1 MLTSGSVTSGVTPVQ
16 LIMGILQI
24 GFLVRYLSDPLVG
37 GFTTAAA
44 FHIVIS
50 QVKLVLS
57 VPTKNY
63 NGVLSVIYTIIDV
76 FRNIGKT
83 NIADLI
89 AGLLTIIIVMSVKEV
104 NDRFKHKIPVPIPI
118 ELFVTIID
126 IFRNI
131 GKTNI
136 ADLIA
141 GLLTIIIVMSVKEV
155 NDRLKHKIPVPIPI
169 ELFVTIVASGISY
182 AVDLETKYHASIVK
196 DIPTGFLPPRPPD
209 VSMFADVIGSSFSTA
224 VVGYAVAVSVAKVY
238 SIKHNYQ
245 IDGNQELVAF
255 GVSNI
260 FGGAFSGFFGC
271 TTLSR
276 TAVQESTGGQ
286 TQIAGFLS
294 ASIVFIVIVA
304 LGNLL
309 EPLQKSVLAAIVIA
323 NLKGMFMQVLDVPRL
338 WRQNKTDSVGFDA
351 VRVFR
356 KRNKALKMIQKLIKK
371 GKLRSTKNGMLTDLG
386 VDNKAF
392 ESDPEQDPEEAE
404 DVDVPTKEVEIQVD
418 WNSDLPLKVIVPKVT
433 IHSLIIDFGAV
444 SFLDVV
450 SVKGLKL
457 IVKEFMRIDVN
468 VYIAGYDV
476 YSKPSFEEDN
486 ETKARVPKTV
496 RERFKKS
503 CSCSAKR
510 AKDIT
515 KGLLPIL
522 DWLPKYKIKEW
533 LPKDIVSGISTGLVA
548 TLQGL
553 AYALLVSIPP
563 IYGLYAS
570 FFQFLTYFF
579 MGTSRHLSVGPFPV
593 TSLMVGTVVLTMA
606 PEDNFKIKGNSTGLN
621 GTAVDIAAM
630 NEYRVLVSNTATV
643 LMGILLLIMGILQ
656 IGFLVR
662 YLSDPLVGGFTTAA
676 AFHVVVS
683 QVKLVLAV
691 PTKNYNGVLSVIYTI
706 IDIFRNIGK
715 TNIADLIAGLLT
727 LIIVM
732 SVKEVNDRFKH
743 KIPVP
748 IPIELFVTIVAS
760 GISYAV
766 DLETKY
772 HASIVKDIPTGFLPP
787 RPPDVSMF
795 ADMIGSCFSTAV
807 VGYAVAV
814 SVAKVYAI
822 KHDYQIDGNQSVLA
836 AIVIANLK
844 GMFMQVLDVPRLW
857 RQNKTDSIIWVV
869 TCAASIILGLDLGLL
884 AGLVFELATVV
895 IRTQFPTCAALG
907 NIPGTDIYKNIK
919 DFKNIE
925 ELSGIKIFRCNAPIY
940 FANMDFFKDR
950 LKAIV
955 GFDAVRVFRKRN
967 KALKMIQKLIKKGK
981 LRSTKN
987 GVLTDLGVDNKA
999 FESDPEQDPEEA
1011 EDVDVPTKEVEIQVD
1026 WNSDLPLKVIVPKVT
1041 IHSLIIDFGAV
1052 SFLDVVSVKGLKLI
1066 VKEFMR
1072 IDVNVYIAGY
1082 DDEIIQKMEA
1092 CGFFDD
1098 TVKKDILFLTIHDA
1112 VLFIRMKASY
1122 GNVEDPIFEKIS
1134 LMKESKEPLSF
1145 PETDELEDH
1154 QGVIQIFCFLI
1165 LSVHILCVS
1174 CSKQKAKNAALTLFP
1189 IASWLRAYQVKESL
1203 FGDIVSGVS
1212 TGLVAVLQG
1221 LAFALL
1227 ASVPPGYGLY
1237 SAFFPVLIYFFL
1249 GTSRHISVGQFPVLS
1264 LMVGSVVTKLVPD
1277 ATGPSANSTEEMS
1290 IEEKRV
1296 IVAASVSFLVGIFQL
1311 GLGLLQVGFIVIYL
1325 SETLISGFTTAA
1337 AIHIMTLE
1345 SIFTQITGSNVAD
1358 IVTSIIIIVNVFIV
1372 KEINERCKAQL
1383 PVPIPIEVIM
1393 SVLSALVVVNLK
1405 GMLMQMREI
1414 PYLWRKDRPDCVV
1427 WLVTFIASVFLG
1439 LDLGLAVGLGI
1450 EFVTVVF
1457 RTQFPRCS
1465 VLANIKGTDVYRD
1478 RKDYISV
1485 GFNPL
1490 RILRK
1495 RNKALRKIKKLLK
1508 KGGLQI
1514 TSNGFFYVGPGAGD
1528 VSEDEGNIE
1537 ELDQPTNFEDLPVQ
1551 INWNAELPATIQV
1564 PKIDLHSIILD
1575 FGAVSFVDI
1584 SALKGLKAVIYIS
1597 ILISN

>member
-1 MLTSGSVTSGVTPVQ
+1 M
-16 LIMGILQI
+16 
-24 GFLVRYLSDPLVG
+24 D
-37 GFTTAAA
+37 
-44 FHIVIS
+44 
-50 QVKLVLS
+50 
-57 VPTKNY
+57 
-63 NGVLSVIYTIIDV
+63 
-76 FRNIGKT
+76 
-83 NIADLI
+83 
-89 AGLLTIIIVMSVKEV
+89 
-104 NDRFKHKIPVPIPI
+104 
-118 ELFVTIID
+118 
-126 IFRNI
+126 
-131 GKTNI
+131 
-136 ADLIA
+136 
-141 GLLTIIIVMSVKEV
+141 
-155 NDRLKHKIPVPIPI
+155 
-169 ELFVTIVASGISY
+169 
-182 AVDLETKYHASIVK
+182 
-196 DIPTGFLPPRPPD
+196 LPPDQNYCVARP
-209 VSMFADVIGSSFSTA
+209 
-224 VVGYAVAVSVAKVY
+224 
-238 SIKHNYQ
+238 
-245 IDGNQELVAF
+245 
-255 GVSNI
+255 
-260 FGGAFSGFFGC
+260 
-271 TTLSR
+271 
-276 TAVQESTGGQ
+276 
-286 TQIAGFLS
+286 
-294 ASIVFIVIVA
+294 
-304 LGNLL
+304 
-309 EPLQKSVLAAIVIA
+309 
-323 NLKGMFMQVLDVPRL
+323 
-338 WRQNKTDSVGFDA
+338 
-351 VRVFR
+351 
-356 KRNKALKMIQKLIKK
+356 
-371 GKLRSTKNGMLTDLG
+371 
-386 VDNKAF
+386 
-392 ESDPEQDPEEAE
+392 
-404 DVDVPTKEVEIQVD
+404 
-418 WNSDLPLKVIVPKVT
+418 
-433 IHSLIIDFGAV
+433 
-444 SFLDVV
+444 
-450 SVKGLKL
+450 
-457 IVKEFMRIDVN
+457 
-468 VYIAGYDV
+468 V
-476 YSKPSFEEDN
+476 YSKASFEEDN

-496 RERFKKS
+496 RERLKKS

-533 LPKDIVSGISTGLVA
+533 LLKDIISGISTGLVA

-553 AYALLVSIPP
+553 AYALLASVPP
-563 IYGLYAS
+563 IYGLYAA

-579 MGTSRHLSVGPFPV
+579 MGTSRHISIGPFPV
-593 TSLMVGTVVLTMA
+593 TSLMLGSIVLAMA
-606 PEDNFKIKGNSTGLN
+606 PEENFKIKGNSTGLN

-630 NEYRVLVSNTATV
+630 NEYRVLVANTATV

-727 LIIVM
+727 IIIVM

-748 IPIELFVTIVAS
+748 IPIELFVTIVAT
-760 GISYAV
+760 GISYGV

-814 SVAKVYAI
+814 SVAKVYSI
-822 KHDYQIDGNQSVLA
+822 KHNYQIDGNQELVSFGVSNIFGGSFSGFFGCTALSRSAVQESTGGQTQIAGFLSALIVFIVIVALGNLLEPLQKSVLA

-907 NIPGTDIYKNIK
+907 NVPGTDIYKNIK
-919 DFKNIE
+919 DYKNIE
-925 ELSGIKIFRCNAPIY
+925 ELSGIKIFRCSAPIY

-967 KALKMIQKLIKKGK
+967 KALKMIQKFIKKGK

-1112 VLFIRMKASY
+1112 VLFIRMKALY

-1154 QGVIQIFCFLI
+1154 QGAIY
-1165 LSVHILCVS
+1165 
-1174 CSKQKAKNAALTLFP
+1174 K
-1189 IASWLRAYQVKESL
+1189 
-1203 FGDIVSGVS
+1203 
-1212 TGLVAVLQG
+1212 
-1221 LAFALL
+1221 LAF
-1227 ASVPPGYGLY
+1227 
-1237 SAFFPVLIYFFL
+1237 
-1249 GTSRHISVGQFPVLS
+1249 
-1264 LMVGSVVTKLVPD
+1264 
-1277 ATGPSANSTEEMS
+1277 
-1290 IEEKRV
+1290 
-1296 IVAASVSFLVGIFQL
+1296 
-1311 GLGLLQVGFIVIYL
+1311 
-1325 SETLISGFTTAA
+1325 
-1337 AIHIMTLE
+1337 
-1345 SIFTQITGSNVAD
+1345 
-1358 IVTSIIIIVNVFIV
+1358 
-1372 KEINERCKAQL
+1372 
-1383 PVPIPIEVIM
+1383 
-1393 SVLSALVVVNLK
+1393 
-1405 GMLMQMREI
+1405 
-1414 PYLWRKDRPDCVV
+1414 
-1427 WLVTFIASVFLG
+1427 
-1439 LDLGLAVGLGI
+1439 
-1450 EFVTVVF
+1450 
-1457 RTQFPRCS
+1457 
-1465 VLANIKGTDVYRD
+1465 
-1478 RKDYISV
+1478 
-1485 GFNPL
+1485 
-1490 RILRK
+1490 
-1495 RNKALRKIKKLLK
+1495 
-1508 KGGLQI
+1508 
-1514 TSNGFFYVGPGAGD
+1514 
-1528 VSEDEGNIE
+1528 
-1537 ELDQPTNFEDLPVQ
+1537 
-1551 INWNAELPATIQV
+1551 
-1564 PKIDLHSIILD
+1564 
-1575 FGAVSFVDI
+1575 
-1584 SALKGLKAVIYIS
+1584 
-1597 ILISN
+1597 

>member
-1 MLTSGSVTSGVTPVQ
+1 M
-16 LIMGILQI
+16 
-24 GFLVRYLSDPLVG
+24 D
-37 GFTTAAA
+37 
-44 FHIVIS
+44 
-50 QVKLVLS
+50 
-57 VPTKNY
+57 
-63 NGVLSVIYTIIDV
+63 
-76 FRNIGKT
+76 
-83 NIADLI
+83 
-89 AGLLTIIIVMSVKEV
+89 
-104 NDRFKHKIPVPIPI
+104 
-118 ELFVTIID
+118 
-126 IFRNI
+126 
-131 GKTNI
+131 
-136 ADLIA
+136 
-141 GLLTIIIVMSVKEV
+141 
-155 NDRLKHKIPVPIPI
+155 
-169 ELFVTIVASGISY
+169 
-182 AVDLETKYHASIVK
+182 
-196 DIPTGFLPPRPPD
+196 LPPDQNYCVARP
-209 VSMFADVIGSSFSTA
+209 
-224 VVGYAVAVSVAKVY
+224 
-238 SIKHNYQ
+238 
-245 IDGNQELVAF
+245 
-255 GVSNI
+255 
-260 FGGAFSGFFGC
+260 
-271 TTLSR
+271 
-276 TAVQESTGGQ
+276 
-286 TQIAGFLS
+286 
-294 ASIVFIVIVA
+294 
-304 LGNLL
+304 
-309 EPLQKSVLAAIVIA
+309 
-323 NLKGMFMQVLDVPRL
+323 
-338 WRQNKTDSVGFDA
+338 
-351 VRVFR
+351 
-356 KRNKALKMIQKLIKK
+356 
-371 GKLRSTKNGMLTDLG
+371 
-386 VDNKAF
+386 
-392 ESDPEQDPEEAE
+392 
-404 DVDVPTKEVEIQVD
+404 
-418 WNSDLPLKVIVPKVT
+418 
-433 IHSLIIDFGAV
+433 
-444 SFLDVV
+444 
-450 SVKGLKL
+450 
-457 IVKEFMRIDVN
+457 
-468 VYIAGYDV
+468 V

-553 AYALLVSIPP
+553 AYALLASVPP

-606 PEDNFKIKGNSTGLN
+606 PEENFEIKGNSTGLN

-748 IPIELFVTIVAS
+748 IPIELFVTIVAT

-814 SVAKVYAI
+814 SVAKVYSI
-822 KHDYQIDGNQSVLA
+822 KHDYQIDGNQELVAFGVSNIFGGAFSGFFGCTALSRTAVQESTGGQTQIAGFLSASIVFIVIVALGNLLEPLQKSVLA

-907 NIPGTDIYKNIK
+907 NVPGTDIYKNIK

-925 ELSGIKIFRCNAPIY
+925 ELSGIKIFRCSAPIY

-1026 WNSDLPLKVIVPKVT
+1026 WNSDLPVKVIVPKVT

-1122 GNVEDPIFEKIS
+1122 SNVEDPIFEKIS

-1145 PETDELEDH
+1145 PETEELEDH
-1154 QGVIQIFCFLI
+1154 QGAIY
-1165 LSVHILCVS
+1165 
-1174 CSKQKAKNAALTLFP
+1174 K
-1189 IASWLRAYQVKESL
+1189 
-1203 FGDIVSGVS
+1203 
-1212 TGLVAVLQG
+1212 
-1221 LAFALL
+1221 L
-1227 ASVPPGYGLY
+1227 AS
-1237 SAFFPVLIYFFL
+1237 
-1249 GTSRHISVGQFPVLS
+1249 
-1264 LMVGSVVTKLVPD
+1264 
-1277 ATGPSANSTEEMS
+1277 
-1290 IEEKRV
+1290 
-1296 IVAASVSFLVGIFQL
+1296 
-1311 GLGLLQVGFIVIYL
+1311 
-1325 SETLISGFTTAA
+1325 
-1337 AIHIMTLE
+1337 
-1345 SIFTQITGSNVAD
+1345 
-1358 IVTSIIIIVNVFIV
+1358 
-1372 KEINERCKAQL
+1372 
-1383 PVPIPIEVIM
+1383 
-1393 SVLSALVVVNLK
+1393 
-1405 GMLMQMREI
+1405 
-1414 PYLWRKDRPDCVV
+1414 
-1427 WLVTFIASVFLG
+1427 
-1439 LDLGLAVGLGI
+1439 
-1450 EFVTVVF
+1450 
-1457 RTQFPRCS
+1457 
-1465 VLANIKGTDVYRD
+1465 
-1478 RKDYISV
+1478 
-1485 GFNPL
+1485 
-1490 RILRK
+1490 
-1495 RNKALRKIKKLLK
+1495 
-1508 KGGLQI
+1508 
-1514 TSNGFFYVGPGAGD
+1514 
-1528 VSEDEGNIE
+1528 
-1537 ELDQPTNFEDLPVQ
+1537 
-1551 INWNAELPATIQV
+1551 
-1564 PKIDLHSIILD
+1564 
-1575 FGAVSFVDI
+1575 
-1584 SALKGLKAVIYIS
+1584 
-1597 ILISN
+1597 

>member
-1 MLTSGSVTSGVTPVQ
+1 M
-16 LIMGILQI
+16 
-24 GFLVRYLSDPLVG
+24 D
-37 GFTTAAA
+37 
-44 FHIVIS
+44 
-50 QVKLVLS
+50 
-57 VPTKNY
+57 
-63 NGVLSVIYTIIDV
+63 
-76 FRNIGKT
+76 
-83 NIADLI
+83 
-89 AGLLTIIIVMSVKEV
+89 
-104 NDRFKHKIPVPIPI
+104 
-118 ELFVTIID
+118 
-126 IFRNI
+126 
-131 GKTNI
+131 
-136 ADLIA
+136 
-141 GLLTIIIVMSVKEV
+141 
-155 NDRLKHKIPVPIPI
+155 
-169 ELFVTIVASGISY
+169 
-182 AVDLETKYHASIVK
+182 
-196 DIPTGFLPPRPPD
+196 LPPDQNYCVARP
-209 VSMFADVIGSSFSTA
+209 
-224 VVGYAVAVSVAKVY
+224 
-238 SIKHNYQ
+238 
-245 IDGNQELVAF
+245 
-255 GVSNI
+255 
-260 FGGAFSGFFGC
+260 
-271 TTLSR
+271 
-276 TAVQESTGGQ
+276 
-286 TQIAGFLS
+286 
-294 ASIVFIVIVA
+294 
-304 LGNLL
+304 
-309 EPLQKSVLAAIVIA
+309 
-323 NLKGMFMQVLDVPRL
+323 
-338 WRQNKTDSVGFDA
+338 
-351 VRVFR
+351 
-356 KRNKALKMIQKLIKK
+356 
-371 GKLRSTKNGMLTDLG
+371 
-386 VDNKAF
+386 
-392 ESDPEQDPEEAE
+392 
-404 DVDVPTKEVEIQVD
+404 
-418 WNSDLPLKVIVPKVT
+418 
-433 IHSLIIDFGAV
+433 
-444 SFLDVV
+444 
-450 SVKGLKL
+450 
-457 IVKEFMRIDVN
+457 
-468 VYIAGYDV
+468 V

-606 PEDNFKIKGNSTGLN
+606 PEENFEIKGNSTELN

-727 LIIVM
+727 LIVVM

-787 RPPDVSMF
+787 QPPDVSMF
-795 ADMIGSCFSTAV
+795 ADIIGSCFSTAV

-814 SVAKVYAI
+814 SVAKVYSI
-822 KHDYQIDGNQSVLA
+822 KHDYQIDGNQELVAFGVSNIFGGAFSGFFGCTALSRTAVQESTGGQTQIAGFLSASIVFIVIVALGNLLEPLQKSVLA

-925 ELSGIKIFRCNAPIY
+925 ELSGIKIFRCSAPIY

-1026 WNSDLPLKVIVPKVT
+1026 WNTDLPLKVIVPKVT

-1122 GNVEDPIFEKIS
+1122 GNIQDPILERIS

-1154 QGVIQIFCFLI
+1154 QGAIY
-1165 LSVHILCVS
+1165 
-1174 CSKQKAKNAALTLFP
+1174 K
-1189 IASWLRAYQVKESL
+1189 
-1203 FGDIVSGVS
+1203 
-1212 TGLVAVLQG
+1212 
-1221 LAFALL
+1221 L
-1227 ASVPPGYGLY
+1227 AS
-1237 SAFFPVLIYFFL
+1237 
-1249 GTSRHISVGQFPVLS
+1249 
-1264 LMVGSVVTKLVPD
+1264 
-1277 ATGPSANSTEEMS
+1277 
-1290 IEEKRV
+1290 
-1296 IVAASVSFLVGIFQL
+1296 
-1311 GLGLLQVGFIVIYL
+1311 
-1325 SETLISGFTTAA
+1325 
-1337 AIHIMTLE
+1337 
-1345 SIFTQITGSNVAD
+1345 
-1358 IVTSIIIIVNVFIV
+1358 
-1372 KEINERCKAQL
+1372 
-1383 PVPIPIEVIM
+1383 
-1393 SVLSALVVVNLK
+1393 
-1405 GMLMQMREI
+1405 
-1414 PYLWRKDRPDCVV
+1414 
-1427 WLVTFIASVFLG
+1427 
-1439 LDLGLAVGLGI
+1439 
-1450 EFVTVVF
+1450 
-1457 RTQFPRCS
+1457 
-1465 VLANIKGTDVYRD
+1465 
-1478 RKDYISV
+1478 
-1485 GFNPL
+1485 
-1490 RILRK
+1490 
-1495 RNKALRKIKKLLK
+1495 
-1508 KGGLQI
+1508 
-1514 TSNGFFYVGPGAGD
+1514 
-1528 VSEDEGNIE
+1528 
-1537 ELDQPTNFEDLPVQ
+1537 
-1551 INWNAELPATIQV
+1551 
-1564 PKIDLHSIILD
+1564 
-1575 FGAVSFVDI
+1575 
-1584 SALKGLKAVIYIS
+1584 
-1597 ILISN
+1597 

>member
-1 MLTSGSVTSGVTPVQ
+1 M
-16 LIMGILQI
+16 
-24 GFLVRYLSDPLVG
+24 D
-37 GFTTAAA
+37 
-44 FHIVIS
+44 
-50 QVKLVLS
+50 
-57 VPTKNY
+57 
-63 NGVLSVIYTIIDV
+63 
-76 FRNIGKT
+76 
-83 NIADLI
+83 
-89 AGLLTIIIVMSVKEV
+89 
-104 NDRFKHKIPVPIPI
+104 
-118 ELFVTIID
+118 
-126 IFRNI
+126 
-131 GKTNI
+131 
-136 ADLIA
+136 
-141 GLLTIIIVMSVKEV
+141 
-155 NDRLKHKIPVPIPI
+155 
-169 ELFVTIVASGISY
+169 
-182 AVDLETKYHASIVK
+182 
-196 DIPTGFLPPRPPD
+196 LPPDQNYCVARP
-209 VSMFADVIGSSFSTA
+209 
-224 VVGYAVAVSVAKVY
+224 
-238 SIKHNYQ
+238 
-245 IDGNQELVAF
+245 
-255 GVSNI
+255 
-260 FGGAFSGFFGC
+260 
-271 TTLSR
+271 
-276 TAVQESTGGQ
+276 
-286 TQIAGFLS
+286 
-294 ASIVFIVIVA
+294 
-304 LGNLL
+304 
-309 EPLQKSVLAAIVIA
+309 
-323 NLKGMFMQVLDVPRL
+323 
-338 WRQNKTDSVGFDA
+338 
-351 VRVFR
+351 
-356 KRNKALKMIQKLIKK
+356 
-371 GKLRSTKNGMLTDLG
+371 
-386 VDNKAF
+386 
-392 ESDPEQDPEEAE
+392 
-404 DVDVPTKEVEIQVD
+404 
-418 WNSDLPLKVIVPKVT
+418 
-433 IHSLIIDFGAV
+433 
-444 SFLDVV
+444 
-450 SVKGLKL
+450 
-457 IVKEFMRIDVN
+457 
-468 VYIAGYDV
+468 V

-486 ETKARVPKTV
+486 ETKARVPKTI

-553 AYALLVSIPP
+553 AFALLVAIPP

-593 TSLMVGTVVLTMA
+593 TSLMLGSIVLAMA
-606 PEDNFKIKGNSTGLN
+606 PEENFKIKGNSTGLN

-676 AFHVVVS
+676 AFQVAVS

-748 IPIELFVTIVAS
+748 IPIELFVTIVAT
-760 GISYAV
+760 GISYGV

-772 HASIVKDIPTGFLPP
+772 HASIVKNIPKGFLPP

-814 SVAKVYAI
+814 SVAKVYSI
-822 KHDYQIDGNQSVLA
+822 KHDYQIDGNQELLSFGVSNIFGGSFSGFFGCTALSRTAVQESTGGQTEIAGFISASIVFIVIVALGNLLEPLQKSVLA

-907 NIPGTDIYKNIK
+907 NVPGTDIYKNIK
-919 DFKNIE
+919 DYKNIE
-925 ELSGIKIFRCNAPIY
+925 ELSGIKIFRCSAPIY

-981 LRSTKN
+981 LKSTKN

-1026 WNSDLPLKVIVPKVT
+1026 WNSDLPVKVIVPKVT

-1154 QGVIQIFCFLI
+1154 QGAIF
-1165 LSVHILCVS
+1165 
-1174 CSKQKAKNAALTLFP
+1174 K
-1189 IASWLRAYQVKESL
+1189 
-1203 FGDIVSGVS
+1203 
-1212 TGLVAVLQG
+1212 
-1221 LAFALL
+1221 L
-1227 ASVPPGYGLY
+1227 AS
-1237 SAFFPVLIYFFL
+1237 
-1249 GTSRHISVGQFPVLS
+1249 
-1264 LMVGSVVTKLVPD
+1264 
-1277 ATGPSANSTEEMS
+1277 
-1290 IEEKRV
+1290 
-1296 IVAASVSFLVGIFQL
+1296 
-1311 GLGLLQVGFIVIYL
+1311 
-1325 SETLISGFTTAA
+1325 
-1337 AIHIMTLE
+1337 
-1345 SIFTQITGSNVAD
+1345 
-1358 IVTSIIIIVNVFIV
+1358 
-1372 KEINERCKAQL
+1372 
-1383 PVPIPIEVIM
+1383 
-1393 SVLSALVVVNLK
+1393 
-1405 GMLMQMREI
+1405 
-1414 PYLWRKDRPDCVV
+1414 
-1427 WLVTFIASVFLG
+1427 
-1439 LDLGLAVGLGI
+1439 
-1450 EFVTVVF
+1450 
-1457 RTQFPRCS
+1457 
-1465 VLANIKGTDVYRD
+1465 
-1478 RKDYISV
+1478 
-1485 GFNPL
+1485 
-1490 RILRK
+1490 
-1495 RNKALRKIKKLLK
+1495 
-1508 KGGLQI
+1508 
-1514 TSNGFFYVGPGAGD
+1514 
-1528 VSEDEGNIE
+1528 
-1537 ELDQPTNFEDLPVQ
+1537 
-1551 INWNAELPATIQV
+1551 
-1564 PKIDLHSIILD
+1564 
-1575 FGAVSFVDI
+1575 
-1584 SALKGLKAVIYIS
+1584 
-1597 ILISN
+1597 

>member
-1 MLTSGSVTSGVTPVQ
+1 M
-16 LIMGILQI
+16 
-24 GFLVRYLSDPLVG
+24 D
-37 GFTTAAA
+37 
-44 FHIVIS
+44 
-50 QVKLVLS
+50 
-57 VPTKNY
+57 
-63 NGVLSVIYTIIDV
+63 
-76 FRNIGKT
+76 
-83 NIADLI
+83 
-89 AGLLTIIIVMSVKEV
+89 
-104 NDRFKHKIPVPIPI
+104 
-118 ELFVTIID
+118 
-126 IFRNI
+126 
-131 GKTNI
+131 
-136 ADLIA
+136 
-141 GLLTIIIVMSVKEV
+141 
-155 NDRLKHKIPVPIPI
+155 
-169 ELFVTIVASGISY
+169 
-182 AVDLETKYHASIVK
+182 
-196 DIPTGFLPPRPPD
+196 LPPDQNYCVARP
-209 VSMFADVIGSSFSTA
+209 
-224 VVGYAVAVSVAKVY
+224 
-238 SIKHNYQ
+238 
-245 IDGNQELVAF
+245 
-255 GVSNI
+255 
-260 FGGAFSGFFGC
+260 
-271 TTLSR
+271 
-276 TAVQESTGGQ
+276 
-286 TQIAGFLS
+286 
-294 ASIVFIVIVA
+294 
-304 LGNLL
+304 
-309 EPLQKSVLAAIVIA
+309 
-323 NLKGMFMQVLDVPRL
+323 
-338 WRQNKTDSVGFDA
+338 
-351 VRVFR
+351 
-356 KRNKALKMIQKLIKK
+356 
-371 GKLRSTKNGMLTDLG
+371 
-386 VDNKAF
+386 
-392 ESDPEQDPEEAE
+392 
-404 DVDVPTKEVEIQVD
+404 
-418 WNSDLPLKVIVPKVT
+418 
-433 IHSLIIDFGAV
+433 
-444 SFLDVV
+444 
-450 SVKGLKL
+450 
-457 IVKEFMRIDVN
+457 
-468 VYIAGYDV
+468 V

-553 AYALLVSIPP
+553 AFALLVSIPP

-593 TSLMVGTVVLTMA
+593 TSLMLGSIVLAMA
-606 PEDNFKIKGNSTGLN
+606 PEENFKIKGNSTGLN

-676 AFHVVVS
+676 AFQVAVS
-683 QVKLVLAV
+683 QVKLMLAV

-727 LIIVM
+727 IIIVM

-748 IPIELFVTIVAS
+748 IPIELFVTIVAT
-760 GISYAV
+760 GISYGV

-822 KHDYQIDGNQSVLA
+822 KHDYQIDGNQELVSFGVSNIFGGAFSGFFGCTALSRTAVQESTGGQTEIAGFISASIVLIVIVALGNLLEPLQKSVLA

-907 NIPGTDIYKNIK
+907 NVPGTDIYKNIK
-919 DFKNIE
+919 DYKNIE

-1026 WNSDLPLKVIVPKVT
+1026 WNSDLPVKVIVPKVT

-1134 LMKESKEPLSF
+1134 LMKESKEPLTF
-1145 PETDELEDH
+1145 PEIDELEDH
-1154 QGVIQIFCFLI
+1154 QGAIY
-1165 LSVHILCVS
+1165 
-1174 CSKQKAKNAALTLFP
+1174 K
-1189 IASWLRAYQVKESL
+1189 
-1203 FGDIVSGVS
+1203 
-1212 TGLVAVLQG
+1212 
-1221 LAFALL
+1221 L
-1227 ASVPPGYGLY
+1227 AS
-1237 SAFFPVLIYFFL
+1237 
-1249 GTSRHISVGQFPVLS
+1249 
-1264 LMVGSVVTKLVPD
+1264 
-1277 ATGPSANSTEEMS
+1277 
-1290 IEEKRV
+1290 
-1296 IVAASVSFLVGIFQL
+1296 
-1311 GLGLLQVGFIVIYL
+1311 
-1325 SETLISGFTTAA
+1325 
-1337 AIHIMTLE
+1337 
-1345 SIFTQITGSNVAD
+1345 
-1358 IVTSIIIIVNVFIV
+1358 
-1372 KEINERCKAQL
+1372 
-1383 PVPIPIEVIM
+1383 
-1393 SVLSALVVVNLK
+1393 
-1405 GMLMQMREI
+1405 
-1414 PYLWRKDRPDCVV
+1414 
-1427 WLVTFIASVFLG
+1427 
-1439 LDLGLAVGLGI
+1439 
-1450 EFVTVVF
+1450 
-1457 RTQFPRCS
+1457 
-1465 VLANIKGTDVYRD
+1465 
-1478 RKDYISV
+1478 
-1485 GFNPL
+1485 
-1490 RILRK
+1490 
-1495 RNKALRKIKKLLK
+1495 
-1508 KGGLQI
+1508 
-1514 TSNGFFYVGPGAGD
+1514 
-1528 VSEDEGNIE
+1528 
-1537 ELDQPTNFEDLPVQ
+1537 
-1551 INWNAELPATIQV
+1551 
-1564 PKIDLHSIILD
+1564 
-1575 FGAVSFVDI
+1575 
-1584 SALKGLKAVIYIS
+1584 
-1597 ILISN
+1597 

>member
-1 MLTSGSVTSGVTPVQ
+1 M
-16 LIMGILQI
+16 
-24 GFLVRYLSDPLVG
+24 D
-37 GFTTAAA
+37 
-44 FHIVIS
+44 
-50 QVKLVLS
+50 
-57 VPTKNY
+57 
-63 NGVLSVIYTIIDV
+63 
-76 FRNIGKT
+76 
-83 NIADLI
+83 
-89 AGLLTIIIVMSVKEV
+89 
-104 NDRFKHKIPVPIPI
+104 
-118 ELFVTIID
+118 
-126 IFRNI
+126 
-131 GKTNI
+131 
-136 ADLIA
+136 
-141 GLLTIIIVMSVKEV
+141 
-155 NDRLKHKIPVPIPI
+155 
-169 ELFVTIVASGISY
+169 
-182 AVDLETKYHASIVK
+182 
-196 DIPTGFLPPRPPD
+196 LPPDQNYCVARP
-209 VSMFADVIGSSFSTA
+209 
-224 VVGYAVAVSVAKVY
+224 
-238 SIKHNYQ
+238 
-245 IDGNQELVAF
+245 
-255 GVSNI
+255 
-260 FGGAFSGFFGC
+260 
-271 TTLSR
+271 
-276 TAVQESTGGQ
+276 
-286 TQIAGFLS
+286 
-294 ASIVFIVIVA
+294 
-304 LGNLL
+304 
-309 EPLQKSVLAAIVIA
+309 
-323 NLKGMFMQVLDVPRL
+323 
-338 WRQNKTDSVGFDA
+338 
-351 VRVFR
+351 
-356 KRNKALKMIQKLIKK
+356 
-371 GKLRSTKNGMLTDLG
+371 
-386 VDNKAF
+386 
-392 ESDPEQDPEEAE
+392 
-404 DVDVPTKEVEIQVD
+404 
-418 WNSDLPLKVIVPKVT
+418 
-433 IHSLIIDFGAV
+433 
-444 SFLDVV
+444 
-450 SVKGLKL
+450 
-457 IVKEFMRIDVN
+457 
-468 VYIAGYDV
+468 V

-496 RERFKKS
+496 QERFKKS

-606 PEDNFKIKGNSTGLN
+606 PEENFEIKGNSTELN

-727 LIIVM
+727 LIVVM

-787 RPPDVSMF
+787 QPPDVSMF
-795 ADMIGSCFSTAV
+795 ADIIGSCFSTAV

-814 SVAKVYAI
+814 SVAKVYSI
-822 KHDYQIDGNQSVLA
+822 KHDYQIDGNQELVAFGVSNIFGGAFSGFFGCTALSRTAVQESTGGQTQIAGFLSASIVFIVIVALGNLLEPLQKSVLA

-925 ELSGIKIFRCNAPIY
+925 ELSGIKIFRCSAPIY

-1122 GNVEDPIFEKIS
+1122 GNIQDPILEKIS

-1154 QGVIQIFCFLI
+1154 QGAIY
-1165 LSVHILCVS
+1165 
-1174 CSKQKAKNAALTLFP
+1174 K
-1189 IASWLRAYQVKESL
+1189 
-1203 FGDIVSGVS
+1203 
-1212 TGLVAVLQG
+1212 
-1221 LAFALL
+1221 L
-1227 ASVPPGYGLY
+1227 AS
-1237 SAFFPVLIYFFL
+1237 
-1249 GTSRHISVGQFPVLS
+1249 
-1264 LMVGSVVTKLVPD
+1264 
-1277 ATGPSANSTEEMS
+1277 
-1290 IEEKRV
+1290 
-1296 IVAASVSFLVGIFQL
+1296 
-1311 GLGLLQVGFIVIYL
+1311 
-1325 SETLISGFTTAA
+1325 
-1337 AIHIMTLE
+1337 
-1345 SIFTQITGSNVAD
+1345 
-1358 IVTSIIIIVNVFIV
+1358 
-1372 KEINERCKAQL
+1372 
-1383 PVPIPIEVIM
+1383 
-1393 SVLSALVVVNLK
+1393 
-1405 GMLMQMREI
+1405 
-1414 PYLWRKDRPDCVV
+1414 
-1427 WLVTFIASVFLG
+1427 
-1439 LDLGLAVGLGI
+1439 
-1450 EFVTVVF
+1450 
-1457 RTQFPRCS
+1457 
-1465 VLANIKGTDVYRD
+1465 
-1478 RKDYISV
+1478 
-1485 GFNPL
+1485 
-1490 RILRK
+1490 
-1495 RNKALRKIKKLLK
+1495 
-1508 KGGLQI
+1508 
-1514 TSNGFFYVGPGAGD
+1514 
-1528 VSEDEGNIE
+1528 
-1537 ELDQPTNFEDLPVQ
+1537 
-1551 INWNAELPATIQV
+1551 
-1564 PKIDLHSIILD
+1564 
-1575 FGAVSFVDI
+1575 
-1584 SALKGLKAVIYIS
+1584 
-1597 ILISN
+1597 

>member
-1 MLTSGSVTSGVTPVQ
+1 M
-16 LIMGILQI
+16 
-24 GFLVRYLSDPLVG
+24 D
-37 GFTTAAA
+37 
-44 FHIVIS
+44 
-50 QVKLVLS
+50 
-57 VPTKNY
+57 
-63 NGVLSVIYTIIDV
+63 
-76 FRNIGKT
+76 
-83 NIADLI
+83 
-89 AGLLTIIIVMSVKEV
+89 
-104 NDRFKHKIPVPIPI
+104 
-118 ELFVTIID
+118 
-126 IFRNI
+126 
-131 GKTNI
+131 
-136 ADLIA
+136 
-141 GLLTIIIVMSVKEV
+141 
-155 NDRLKHKIPVPIPI
+155 
-169 ELFVTIVASGISY
+169 
-182 AVDLETKYHASIVK
+182 
-196 DIPTGFLPPRPPD
+196 LPPDQNYCVARP
-209 VSMFADVIGSSFSTA
+209 
-224 VVGYAVAVSVAKVY
+224 
-238 SIKHNYQ
+238 
-245 IDGNQELVAF
+245 
-255 GVSNI
+255 
-260 FGGAFSGFFGC
+260 
-271 TTLSR
+271 
-276 TAVQESTGGQ
+276 
-286 TQIAGFLS
+286 
-294 ASIVFIVIVA
+294 
-304 LGNLL
+304 
-309 EPLQKSVLAAIVIA
+309 
-323 NLKGMFMQVLDVPRL
+323 
-338 WRQNKTDSVGFDA
+338 
-351 VRVFR
+351 
-356 KRNKALKMIQKLIKK
+356 
-371 GKLRSTKNGMLTDLG
+371 
-386 VDNKAF
+386 
-392 ESDPEQDPEEAE
+392 
-404 DVDVPTKEVEIQVD
+404 
-418 WNSDLPLKVIVPKVT
+418 
-433 IHSLIIDFGAV
+433 
-444 SFLDVV
+444 
-450 SVKGLKL
+450 
-457 IVKEFMRIDVN
+457 
-468 VYIAGYDV
+468 V

-533 LPKDIVSGISTGLVA
+533 LLKDIISGISTGLVA

-553 AYALLVSIPP
+553 AYALLASVPP
-563 IYGLYAS
+563 IYGLYAA

-579 MGTSRHLSVGPFPV
+579 MGTSRHISIGPFPV
-593 TSLMVGTVVLTMA
+593 TSLMLGSIVLAMA
-606 PEDNFKIKGNSTGLN
+606 PEENFKIKGNSTGLN

-727 LIIVM
+727 IIIVM

-748 IPIELFVTIVAS
+748 IPIELFVTIVAT
-760 GISYAV
+760 GVSYAV

-772 HASIVKDIPTGFLPP
+772 HASIVKDIPKGFLPP
-787 RPPDVSMF
+787 QPPDVSMF
-795 ADMIGSCFSTAV
+795 ADIIGSCFSTAV

-814 SVAKVYAI
+814 SVAKVYSI
-822 KHDYQIDGNQSVLA
+822 KHNYQIDGNQELVSFGVSNIFGGSFSGFFGCTALSRSAVQESTGGQTQIAGFLSALIVFIVIVALGNLLEPLQKSVLA

-907 NIPGTDIYKNIK
+907 NVPGTDIYKNIK
-919 DFKNIE
+919 DYKNIE
-925 ELSGIKIFRCNAPIY
+925 ELSGIKIFRCSAPIY

-1082 DDEIIQKMEA
+1082 DDEIIQKMEV

-1154 QGVIQIFCFLI
+1154 QGAIY
-1165 LSVHILCVS
+1165 
-1174 CSKQKAKNAALTLFP
+1174 K
-1189 IASWLRAYQVKESL
+1189 
-1203 FGDIVSGVS
+1203 
-1212 TGLVAVLQG
+1212 
-1221 LAFALL
+1221 L
-1227 ASVPPGYGLY
+1227 AS
-1237 SAFFPVLIYFFL
+1237 
-1249 GTSRHISVGQFPVLS
+1249 
-1264 LMVGSVVTKLVPD
+1264 
-1277 ATGPSANSTEEMS
+1277 
-1290 IEEKRV
+1290 
-1296 IVAASVSFLVGIFQL
+1296 
-1311 GLGLLQVGFIVIYL
+1311 
-1325 SETLISGFTTAA
+1325 
-1337 AIHIMTLE
+1337 
-1345 SIFTQITGSNVAD
+1345 
-1358 IVTSIIIIVNVFIV
+1358 
-1372 KEINERCKAQL
+1372 
-1383 PVPIPIEVIM
+1383 
-1393 SVLSALVVVNLK
+1393 
-1405 GMLMQMREI
+1405 
-1414 PYLWRKDRPDCVV
+1414 
-1427 WLVTFIASVFLG
+1427 
-1439 LDLGLAVGLGI
+1439 
-1450 EFVTVVF
+1450 
-1457 RTQFPRCS
+1457 
-1465 VLANIKGTDVYRD
+1465 
-1478 RKDYISV
+1478 
-1485 GFNPL
+1485 
-1490 RILRK
+1490 
-1495 RNKALRKIKKLLK
+1495 
-1508 KGGLQI
+1508 
-1514 TSNGFFYVGPGAGD
+1514 
-1528 VSEDEGNIE
+1528 
-1537 ELDQPTNFEDLPVQ
+1537 
-1551 INWNAELPATIQV
+1551 
-1564 PKIDLHSIILD
+1564 
-1575 FGAVSFVDI
+1575 
-1584 SALKGLKAVIYIS
+1584 
-1597 ILISN
+1597 